1 MPETSIAI
9 YKIYLHKYKFALVL
23 IKNLKNLSYI
33 NFFIIF
39 C

>member
-23 IKNLKNLSYI
+23 IKNLKNY
-33 NFFIIF
+33 
-39 C
+39 CK